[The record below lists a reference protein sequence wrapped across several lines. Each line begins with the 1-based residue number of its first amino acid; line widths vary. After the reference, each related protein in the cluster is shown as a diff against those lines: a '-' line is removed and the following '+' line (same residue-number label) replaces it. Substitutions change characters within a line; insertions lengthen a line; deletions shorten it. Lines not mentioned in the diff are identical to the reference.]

1 MGTCWQRAGGPGRGS
16 TSLAPR
22 GRAMERGSH
31 ARGHAG
37 NATRWRERA
46 MHGWHP
52 SSGTARKP
60 SSKPARAVQHP
71 SKAMGRSGP
80 GPAVGLGCPGAVPA
94 PPDSPAVPCL
104 SFPSSLWARSHHP
117 RPSRGV
123 LGTGFMRLAVAG
135 QGGCPPGCT
144 FGLNPGVPLCTD
156 TSKNNRPERSA
167 NRRLFIALHP

>member
-1 MGTCWQRAGGPGRGS
+1 MLAAGRRTRQRIHLARPTGMCDGARLTRSGTRWKCHA
-16 TSLAPR
+16 LAR
-22 GRAMERGSH
+22 KSH
-31 ARGHAG
+31 ARVASQLWSSEETELQ
-37 NATRWRERA
+37 ACQSRE
-46 MHGWHP
+46 
-52 SSGTARKP
+52 
-60 SSKPARAVQHP
+60 HP
-71 SKAMGRSGP
+71 SKATGRSGP
-80 GPAVGLGCPGAVPA
+80 GPAAGLGCPGAVPA
-94 PPDSPAVPCL
+94 PPDSLAVPCL

-123 LGTGFMRLAVAG
+123 LGTGFMRLAVVG